1 MGGFFD
7 YLSSGAS
14 CQAPG
19 AETFYLRQKSIAL
32 ADEYFAL
39 VCSTCADTELSTVV
53 VRETFCFGGHS
64 VTRLLMSLTRLSSAF
79 PPFVFV
85 LCSSSPRSPILGGL
99 GSLNRIICVTWRILI
114 NWYYPFFHSLGF
126 LIR

>member
-85 LCSSSPRSPILGGL
+85 LCSSSPRSPIMSPILGGL
-99 GSLNRIICVTWRILI
+99 GSLNRIICVTWRILERI
-114 NWYYPFFHSLGF
+114 LNLSDDVGD
-126 LIR
+126 